1 MYHHQMCVAG
11 FFPLNMTLCGFSV
24 FLFFDSFLLRS
35 LFSESVNVKWV
46 IFSNLVALSENLD
59 FKSPWH
65 PPECCCWSHWRSLR
79 GGPQEGTRGHCFGP
93 SLPSYRCHWWH
104 PRLCWNYCRFPPAFP
119 RWRLPTMSQIACP
132 WKLDYHD
139 SHPTGR
145 CRHHIRFRLS
155 WKKRREIIIRN

>member
-59 FKSPWH
+59 FKSP
-65 PPECCCWSHWRSLR
+65 
-79 GGPQEGTRGHCFGP
+79 
-93 SLPSYRCHWWH
+93 
-104 PRLCWNYCRFPPAFP
+104 
-119 RWRLPTMSQIACP
+119 
-132 WKLDYHD
+132 
-139 SHPTGR
+139 
-145 CRHHIRFRLS
+145 
-155 WKKRREIIIRN
+155 